1 MEQNKE
7 KIRHIL
13 QYYYDKGKNASHA
26 ANKICAV
33 YGPDTVSISTAQRW
47 FQRFRSG
54 AEVIEDAPRSGRPV
68 VENCDKIAELIERDR
83 HSSSRSIGQELGMS
97 HQTVINH
104 LKKLGFKKKLDVW
117 VPHDLTQ
124 KNIFARMDA
133 CESLLNRNKIDPFLK
148 RMVTGDEKWVTYDN
162 VKRKRSWSKSGEAAQ
177 TVAKP
182 GLTARKV
189 LLCVWWDWQGIIHY
203 ELLPYGQ
210 TLNSDLYCQQLDR
223 LNAALMQKRPSLINR
238 GRIVFHQDNARPHT
252 SLVTRQKLRELG
264 WEVLLHPPYSPDL
277 APSDYHLFLS
287 MANELGSRKLSTRE
301 SCENWLSE
309 FFDNREASFY
319 KRGIMKLASRWELV
333 IEQNGA
339 YLT

>member
-1 MEQNKE
+1 M
-7 KIRHIL
+7 
-13 QYYYDKGKNASHA
+13 
-26 ANKICAV
+26 
-33 YGPDTVSISTAQRW
+33 T
-47 FQRFRSG
+47 
-54 AEVIEDAPRSGRPV
+54 EDAPRSGRPV
-68 VENCDKIAELIERDR
+68 VGNCD
-83 HSSSRSIGQELGMS
+83 SCSRSIGQELGMS

-104 LKKLGFKKKLDVW
+104 LKKIGFKKKLDVW

-148 RMVTGDEKWVTYDN
+148 RMVTGDKKWVTYDN

-177 TVAKP
+177 TMAKP

-238 GRIVFHQDNARPHT
+238 CRIVFHQDNARPHT

-264 WEVLLHPPYSPDL
+264 WEILLHPPYSPDL

-287 MANELGSRKLSTRE
+287 MANELGSRKLATSE
-301 SCENWLSE
+301 YCE
-309 FFDNREASFY
+309 Y
-319 KRGIMKLASRWELV
+319 
-333 IEQNGA
+333 
-339 YLT
+339 